1 MAQFATVV
9 DIHGKGAVFAVDASG
24 KMRQLKLGDVLQKG
38 ETIRADS
45 ATSVD
50 VMMSDGHVMSV
61 ATDQTLRL
69 DEPVVGTDQ
78 TPPVSDTAN
87 AAPAAPPA
95 IDNVGQALA
104 LGADLST
111 QLEAAAAGLTGAVAG
126 VGAADTGI
134 TFVVLP
140 RIAEGVTPVSYSYSF
155 NGQGAIPGVPTTPVP
170 LDHAPVAV
178 NDAASLAVDE
188 LTLAGNVLTND
199 SGPVGLPLTVQSAP
213 VTLTNALG
221 NLTIQPD
228 GTFTFA
234 LNPAGHAFAETL
246 SPSQTFDLV
255 FSYQNTDGQLPS
267 NVADVTITIF
277 GSNEPPTLT
286 LNGVAEGGSS
296 LVFEAGLTGGSGL
309 GPTATALMGTFTVA
323 DPDGLNS
330 VVSVTINSTVIAIAD
345 LGNNNVITDP
355 NGTLTVVAYD
365 NTTGV
370 ASFNY
375 QLTSPANNAVEPQLN
390 IFTLSAS
397 DGVSSSTPVTFTV
410 EIVDD
415 KPLAVSDGPVGVTE
429 DGLSSISGNVLSNDI
444 SGADT
449 PAGFT
454 AWGTD
459 STTLASVA
467 ALNTYGT
474 LTQNPDGSWG
484 YVLDNTR
491 AATQQ
496 LTAADLKSF
505 DLNYTMHD
513 ADGDTSTA
521 HLTLTIQGTN
531 DTQSVTVQAA
541 GASGTTVFESAL
553 PLGTTELADPAPNSD
568 PRETVAGSF
577 SVSASD
583 GIASITVGGALFTLA
598 QLQDGAYLAAHP
610 VDTGEGTLVLTGY
623 SSGDGNH
630 VGSID
635 YSYTLKG
642 FMLDPSPASTFVDD
656 TGNLITVTGVSG
668 STSTGTDL
676 VIRIMDDAPIAVNDG
691 PTGVTEDVG
700 SPSIGGNVLSN
711 DISGADT
718 PMAFTAWDLVGDAA
732 TITAL
737 NTYGTLAQNGDGTWS
752 YVLDNSRAATQALT
766 SASNLSFD
774 LNYTMQD
781 ADGDTSTAHLTITVA
796 GTDDSASVATLN
808 ASGPDGTV
816 YEHGLTSV
824 PDTSETTTGTFS
836 VAATD
841 GIDHVVFGGTTYTLA
856 QMMAFN
862 GTQTVN
868 TGEGVLTFTGY
879 SGTSL
884 AGTVSYSY
892 TLTAA
897 INNATVVPTGND
909 TVDPTGFNDS
919 IALRVHGV
927 GGTSA
932 VDNLVIRAVD
942 DTPQAVNDGPSGV
955 TEDGASL
962 IGGNVLSNDISGAD
976 TPAGFTAWG
985 TDSTSVASV
994 AALNTY
1000 GTLTQ
1005 NPDGSW
1011 GYVLDNTRAAT
1022 QQLTAA
1028 DLKSFDLNYTMHDAD
1043 GDTSTAHLTITVTGT
1058 NDTPTLT
1065 TALAEGDAGLVY
1077 EAGLPSGSGV
1087 GPTTLTTSGTFTLAD
1102 LDGLTHL
1109 VSVTINS
1116 TVIPIASL
1124 GNNNVITDP
1133 NGTLT
1138 VTGYNSSTGVATY
1151 TYQLTSADL
1160 ISPEQ
1165 NVFTLS
1171 TTADTSTTSAPATIT
1186 VGIVDDAP
1194 VVAVT
1199 PGHIQ
1204 NSANSE
1210 LVGTLAIMGADQSGA
1225 HVSLTGITPPSGGL
1239 TSDGV
1244 ALVYTTSV
1252 DGSTITATAGA
1263 SGPTVFTMH
1272 ANSDGSYAFTQSA
1285 PLDLSVVTPDITFGV
1300 GAGGPQPAFYVDT
1313 NGVFTSTE
1321 NLGDWAIKI
1330 TASGSLNPSVQGLG
1344 VGSNNFNSG
1353 DTMTFEFDDEGASTV
1368 NHLGPNLTYA
1378 VKIGIAD
1385 MSGSESLTYTAV
1397 SVAGITSTVTIHSS
1411 DLAADHTLLITSPGG
1426 GNLDNITLTMNGTH
1440 DKVRIDSLT
1449 SFTIDD
1455 TKTKDLTFHYNATD
1469 GDGDSVVGSVVVTA
1483 QNSHTLTGTSGN
1495 DALGGGSGNDFLTG
1509 GAGND
1514 VLTGGV
1520 GADTFV
1526 WKLGDQ
1532 GTVAT
1537 PAVDAITD
1545 FTAGTGGDVLD
1556 LKDLLQGE
1564 HDGSGV
1570 ALNNLSNFLHFT
1582 QDGAHAVLSIDAAGV
1597 NPVGAPTQNITLSNY
1612 ATLDAF
1618 TASLGLAPGASDAAI
1633 INNLLTHQNLKTDA

>member
-415 KPLAVSDGPVGVTE
+415 HPIAVNDGPVGVVE

-444 SGADT
+444 GGAD
-449 PAGFT
+449 
-454 AWGTD
+454 
-459 STTLASVA
+459 
-467 ALNTYGT
+467 
-474 LTQNPDGSWG
+474 Q
-484 YVLDNTR
+484 
-491 AATQQ
+491 
-496 LTAADLKSF
+496 
-505 DLNYTMHD
+505 
-513 ADGDTSTA
+513 
-521 HLTLTIQGTN
+521 
-531 DTQSVTVQAA
+531 
-541 GASGTTVFESAL
+541 
-553 PLGTTELADPAPNSD
+553 
-568 PRETVAGSF
+568 
-577 SVSASD
+577 
-583 GIASITVGGALFTLA
+583 
-598 QLQDGAYLAAHP
+598 
-610 VDTGEGTLVLTGY
+610 
-623 SSGDGNH
+623 
-630 VGSID
+630 
-635 YSYTLKG
+635 
-642 FMLDPSPASTFVDD
+642 
-656 TGNLITVTGVSG
+656 
-668 STSTGTDL
+668 
-676 VIRIMDDAPIAVNDG
+676 
-691 PTGVTEDVG
+691 
-700 SPSIGGNVLSN
+700 
-711 DISGADT
+711 
-718 PMAFTAWDLVGDAA
+718 
-732 TITAL
+732 
-737 NTYGTLAQNGDGTWS
+737 
-752 YVLDNSRAATQALT
+752 
-766 SASNLSFD
+766 
-774 LNYTMQD
+774 
-781 ADGDTSTAHLTITVA
+781 
-796 GTDDSASVATLN
+796 
-808 ASGPDGTV
+808 
-816 YEHGLTSV
+816 
-824 PDTSETTTGTFS
+824 
-836 VAATD
+836 
-841 GIDHVVFGGTTYTLA
+841 
-856 QMMAFN
+856 
-862 GTQTVN
+862 
-868 TGEGVLTFTGY
+868 
-879 SGTSL
+879 
-884 AGTVSYSY
+884 
-892 TLTAA
+892 
-897 INNATVVPTGND
+897 
-909 TVDPTGFNDS
+909 
-919 IALRVHGV
+919 
-927 GGTSA
+927 
-932 VDNLVIRAVD
+932 
-942 DTPQAVNDGPSGV
+942 
-955 TEDGASL
+955 
-962 IGGNVLSNDISGAD
+962 
-976 TPAGFTAWG
+976 PAGFTAWG

-1022 QQLTAA
+1022 QLLTAA

-1065 TALAEGDAGLVY
+1065 TAFAEGDAGLVY

-1116 TVIPIASL
+1116 TVIAIADL

-1570 ALNNLSNFLHFT
+1570 SLNNLSNFLHFT

-1612 ATLDAF
+1612 ATLAAF